1 MLAEFVWNPDRNIF
15 IIPYIDHPV
24 TWYGFLFALGF
35 LVGIFLIRKMLADF
49 LDSPATPRSKTQ
61 LLAAQ
66 LTDRGAIFVIL
77 GGVIGARLG
86 HVFFYDWH
94 FYRAH
99 PLEILKIWQ
108 GGLASHGGAIGIL
121 IALFIMS
128 RLARRHFSQLTF
140 LTCLDLLVV
149 PTACA
154 GGCIRIGNFINQ
166 EITGIPTTV
175 PWGVIFL
182 RPLDGLPGVL
192 VHPVQLYESLFY
204 FLVFVFLLVV
214 WRRDKKSLGSGY
226 LSGWF
231 FVLVFGYRFLI
242 EYLKMPQN
250 EMFDVQSWLTMGQLL
265 SVPFALVGLY
275 LLVRGYVYKQAG

>member
-49 LDSPATPRSKTQ
+49 LDSPATPRSKTEI
-61 LLAAQ
+61 LAAQ

-86 HVFFYDWH
+86 HVFFYDWP
-94 FYRAH
+94 FYRSH
-99 PLEILKIWQ
+99 PQEIFKIWQ

-121 IALFIMS
+121 IALFIMA
-128 RLARRHFSQLTF
+128 RLARRHFPQLTF
-140 LTCLDLLVV
+140 LTCLDILVV

-154 GGCIRIGNFINQ
+154 GGFIRIGNFINQ

-204 FLVFVFLLVV
+204 FLVFAFLLVV
-214 WRRDKKSLGSGY
+214 WHRDKKSLGAGS

-231 FVLVFGYRFLI
+231 FLLVFGYRFLI

-250 EMFDVQSWLTMGQLL
+250 ERFDVQSWLTMGQLL